1 MTTRKLRSTAAL
13 VAEIEALTAM
23 ITKLRQEMTPRSERV
38 DIDAVNGVDFY
49 DIVARF
55 EAQLIGSALEL
66 TGGRQNKAAR
76 LLNLRKSTLSWKIK
90 KLEEEG
96 KFALRS

>member
-23 ITKLRQEMTPRSERV
+23 ISKLRQEMSPKSERV
-38 DIDAVNGVDFY
+38 AIDAVNGVDFY

-90 KLEEEG
+90 KLEHEG
-96 KFALRS
+96 ILELGS